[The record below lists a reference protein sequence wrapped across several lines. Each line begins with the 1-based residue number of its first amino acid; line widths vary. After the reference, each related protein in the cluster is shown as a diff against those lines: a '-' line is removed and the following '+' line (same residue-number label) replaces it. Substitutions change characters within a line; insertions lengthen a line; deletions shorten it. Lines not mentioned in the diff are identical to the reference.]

1 MNVVAAVL
9 SSVRDGSRQRRCCQ
23 QEVAGRSNDV
33 AVLAGAQVYSDR
45 SQEEQDQPGRDADVP
60 YAQQSEQQARGP
72 GDLERAECWEPGT
85 RDADSGGTPDPLAA
99 AREIRETFHRM
110 AMNDEETLA
119 LIVGGHTFGK
129 AHGAAGPV
137 CVGPAPA
144 GAPVEQQGLG
154 WKNTHGTGSG
164 PGTVASGIEGAW
176 TSEPTKWDNEFLDNL
191 LGYDWERVKSPAGA
205 WRWIPA
211 DPAAQDAVPDAHD
224 PSRRHP
230 PIMLTTDIALKAD
243 PVYEPIARRFREH
256 PDQLA
261 EAFAAAWFK
270 LLHRDMGPVSHYLG
284 PWVPE
289 PQLFQDPVP
298 AAGHPLITEDDITAL
313 KGRLL
318 ASGLTVSQLVSTAWA
333 AAASTRCAGPVD
345 QAPQSAR
352 PDSRDPVLVRGGGL
366 PRGGVRHKLR
376 RLHVGGSAPACRRA
390 RRAGAG
396 PATVHLPGRN

>member
-1 MNVVAAVL
+1 MWGPEDTWL
-9 SSVRDGSRQRRCCQ
+9 GDERHSGDG
-23 QEVAGRSNDV
+23 
-33 AVLAGAQVYSDR
+33 VLARPFGATQMGLIYVNP
-45 SQEEQDQPGRDADVP
+45 E
-60 YAQQSEQQARGP
+60 GP
-72 GDLERAECWEPGT
+72 
-85 RDADSGGTPDPLAA
+85 GGTPDPLAA

-119 LIVGGHTFGK
+119 LIAGGHTFGK
-129 AHGAAGPV
+129 AHGAASLA

-144 GAPVEQQGLG
+144 AAPPEQQGLG

-164 PGTVASGIEGAW
+164 PDTVASGIEGAW

-205 WRWIPA
+205 WQWIPA

-224 PSRRHP
+224 PSRRHR

-243 PVYEPIARRFREH
+243 SVYELIARRFREH

-270 LLHRDMGPVSHYLG
+270 LLHRDMGPVSRYLG

-298 AAGHPLITEDDITAL
+298 PSVI
-313 KGRLL
+313 
-318 ASGLTVSQLVSTAWA
+318 
-333 AAASTRCAGPVD
+333 P
-345 QAPQSAR
+345 
-352 PDSRDPVLVRGGGL
+352 
-366 PRGGVRHKLR
+366 
-376 RLHVGGSAPACRRA
+376 
-390 RRAGAG
+390 
-396 PATVHLPGRN
+396 